1 MTELSGTLD
10 GIGLFSLLNFLSGLQ
25 ARGRLAITDREM
37 SGNLYLSEGRVVGA
51 SFGSDTGEVALD
63 AIGLALGQGRFNFAD
78 DGAEQPANLS
88 MGPAELQKHL
98 ENLAAERQRIMAV
111 IPSLDAAPSA
121 SLDALEEGADDQE
134 VTLDRG
140 TLRLL
145 MRADG
150 QRSVLDLARDG
161 GLLPTLKRLAN
172 LNDLKLISVADQ
184 PRPAAAA
191 VADETIVLTRPASMG
206 ETPAPASAPPAP
218 APAREPAESANHPR
232 RPWWQGEG
240 P

>member
-1 MTELSGTLD
+1 MTEFSGTLD
-10 GIGLFSLLNFLSGLQ
+10 GIGLFALLNFLSGLQ
-25 ARGRLAITDREM
+25 ARGRLAITDREQNGTLFL
-37 SGNLYLSEGRVVGA
+37 SGGHVVGA

-63 AIGLALGQGRFNFAD
+63 AIGLALGQGRFNFTD
-78 DGAEQPANLS
+78 DGAEQPTNLS

-121 SLDALEEGADDQE
+121 SLDALEEGADDQP

-145 MRADG
+145 MRSDG
-150 QRSVLDLARDG
+150 QRSVLDLAREG
-161 GLLPTLKRLAN
+161 GLLLTLKRLAN
-172 LNDLKLISVADQ
+172 LNDLKLISVADHP
-184 PRPAAAA
+184 PRAPAALSE
-191 VADETIVLTRPASMG
+191 ETIVLTRPTSMA
-206 ETPAPASAPPAP
+206 ESPAPASAPTAP
-218 APAREPAESANHPR
+218 EPARAPAESANHPR